1 MTVLS
6 NRARAARAS
15 GPART
20 PRRLD
25 GAQTRAAWV
34 LIAPFLLIFAAMFLA
49 PLLYSAYL
57 SLFTSQ
63 LVGGEVFSGL
73 ANYVR
78 ALQDPSFWAGLG
90 RVGLFLFIQVPIML
104 VASIGF
110 ALALDS
116 KRVRGGKVA
125 RLLIFVPY
133 AVPSVVATL
142 MWGYLY
148 GTDFGLITQIFQA
161 LGLQAPDLLSPQ
173 NILGSTMNIVCWEFI
188 GYNMIILY
196 AALRAVPED
205 IYEAAEI
212 DGAGQFRV
220 AWSIKL
226 PAIRQA
232 LLLTLIFSIIGS
244 FQLFNEP
251 NLLANI
257 APNSIGTDFTPNL
270 YAYNVAFRNQEI
282 NYAAAIAF
290 LLGIIIMI
298 VSFVVQTAAN
308 RKERQ
313 A

>member
-1 MTVLS
+1 MTTV
-6 NRARAARAS
+6 S
-15 GPART
+15 GRV
-20 PRRLD
+20 RRSHIRS
-25 GAQTRAAWV
+25 AQTRAAWILV
-34 LIAPFLLIFAAMFLA
+34 IPFLIVFAAMFLI
-49 PLLYSAYL
+49 PLAYSAYL
-57 SLFTSQ
+57 STFTSQ
-63 LVGGEVFSGL
+63 LVGGQVFAGL
-73 ANYVR
+73 TNYVR
-78 ALQDPSFWAGLG
+78 ALQDPSFWGGLG
-90 RVGLFLFIQVPIML
+90 RVALFLFVQVPIML
-104 VASIGF
+104 AASIFF

-116 KRVRGGKVA
+116 GRVRAGKVA

-148 GTDFGLITQIFQA
+148 GTDFGLITQAFHA
-161 LGLQAPDLLSPQ
+161 FGLQAPNLLSAK
-173 NILGSTMNIVCWEFI
+173 NVLGSTMNIVCWEFI

-196 AALRAVPED
+196 AALRSIPND

-212 DGAGQFRV
+212 DGAGQLRV

-232 LLLTLIFSIIGS
+232 ILLTVIFSIIGS

-251 NLLANI
+251 SLLFNI
-257 APNSIGTDFTPNL
+257 APNSVGTDFTPNL

-290 LLGIIIMI
+290 LLGIFIMI
-298 VSFVVQTAAN
+298 ISFVVQTLTN
-308 RKERQ
+308 RKERL

>member
-1 MTVLS
+1 MTAAS
-6 NRARAARAS
+6 AGRAPAKRH
-15 GPART
+15 PARI
-20 PRRLD
+20 RS
-25 GAQTRAAWV
+25 AQTRAAWILV
-34 LIAPFLLIFAAMFLA
+34 IPFLVIFAAFFIV
-49 PLLYSAYL
+49 PLVYSLYISLYS
-57 SLFTSQ
+57 SQ
-63 LVGGEVFSGL
+63 LVGGEVFTGL
-73 ANYVR
+73 GNYVR
-78 ALQDPSFWAGLG
+78 ALQDPSFWGGLS
-90 RVGLFLFIQVPIML
+90 RVAIFLVVQVPIML
-104 VASIGF
+104 VASIFF

-116 KRVRGGKVA
+116 GRIRGGRIV

-148 GTDFGLITQIFQA
+148 GTDFGLITQIFQG
-161 LGLQAPDLLSPQ
+161 LGLPAPSLLSAH

-196 AALRAVPED
+196 AALRAVPVEL
-205 IYEAAEI
+205 YAAAEI

-232 LLLTLIFSIIGS
+232 LLLTVIFSVIGS

-251 NLLANI
+251 NLLFNI
-257 APNSIGTDFTPNL
+257 APNAVGTDFTPNL

-290 LLGIIIMI
+290 LLGIVIMI
-298 VSFVVQTAAN
+298 VSFVVQTLTN
-308 RKERQ
+308 RKERVR
-313 A
+313 